1 MKENNN
7 LSWIENAWWKVDVYS
22 CVTVLYNKE
31 WFDAAK
37 PFFQKTWDTIAIEK
51 EGGYEHRK
59 ATKRVSKTV
68 TIISQH
74 YDIIA
79 KINALEKAEEKKN
92 NKMSMNDN
100 IGDTIQ
106 ANNKQINDTIVN
118 EYPTVKITD
127 TVQIKNEVNII
138 RIRTESFDKT

>member
-1 MKENNN
+1 MFGC
-7 LSWIENAWWKVDVYS
+7 VYS

-59 ATKRVSKTV
+59 ATKRVSKPV

-100 IGDTIQ
+100 IADMIQ
-106 ANNKQINDTIVN
+106 VNNKLINDKQINETIVN
-118 EYPTVKITD
+118 EYPTVKTTD
-127 TVQIKNEVNII
+127 TVQIKNEANII
-138 RIRTESFDKT
+138 RIRTQSFDKT